1 MTRTYQLSPAT
12 ANKHVPITHK
22 SKLSI
27 YFPLRVHKSISI
39 CTSPSREPTMS
50 STSVSEYYELRVRQ
64 FLQES
69 EQQLEVMAR
78 RCEATVIECER
89 FLAQHE
95 ATQTTYVAEIS
106 GPKRENITG
115 QQGPPSQAA
124 RTPREPSRAQGSHP
138 PPASSRREIQPPVQ
152 PCEIRSHHRQPFG
165 TSCIQWVRPWSD
177 NGKLAFTGPRHWG
190 ANELR
195 TAVIQAPPSQED
207 HNDAQEPDRD
217 GAYVLVRRRAESDQ
231 GRTSSGTRC
240 NEAAGTPTPAPN
252 GEGAVT
258 TVCGDLETV
267 EVVDE
272 VRDMDDDIVAV
283 YYAAE

>member
-1 MTRTYQLSPAT
+1 
-12 ANKHVPITHK
+12 
-22 SKLSI
+22 
-27 YFPLRVHKSISI
+27 
-39 CTSPSREPTMS
+39 MS